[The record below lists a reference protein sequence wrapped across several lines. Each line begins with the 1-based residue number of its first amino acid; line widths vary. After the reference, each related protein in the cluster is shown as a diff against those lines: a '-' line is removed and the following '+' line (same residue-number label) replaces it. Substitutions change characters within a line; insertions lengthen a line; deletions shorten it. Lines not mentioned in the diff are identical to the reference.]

1 MRKFSAI
8 VLSALFLTGA
18 GYAVADEYSIAIG
31 EPLLGS
37 ALAST
42 RVSMGVRVSIDRNWD
57 ALSDKDKLAWR
68 EFTEMTDPDV
78 TPPFPMPNIR
88 NFLKRLDTHDFPRST
103 DTLVRKGGL
112 LLIVRVAETGTVSQ
126 IELIEGAEAGSK
138 SLTEMEKTL
147 AARYITAMM
156 GMRFSPAR
164 YKGEPAPSA
173 FPMRIGGVTIMH

>member
-1 MRKFSAI
+1 MPNVSVL
-8 VLSALFLTGA
+8 VLSVLLLCGA
-18 GYAVADEYSIAIG
+18 GHAVADEYSIAIG

-37 ALAST
+37 ALPRA
-42 RVSMGVRVSIDRNWD
+42 RVSMGVRVNIDQNWD
-57 ALSDKDKLAWR
+57 ALSEKDRLAWR
-68 EFTEMTDPDV
+68 EYTEMTDPGV

-88 NFLKRLDTHDFPRST
+88 NFLKRLDTHDFPSST

-112 LLIVRVAETGTVSQ
+112 LLIVRVAETGAVSR
-126 IELIEGAEAGSK
+126 IELMEGGEAGSK

-164 YKGEPAPSA
+164 YQGQPAPSA
-173 FPMRIGGVTIMH
+173 FPMRITGTTVMN